1 MAKGRETLKAA
12 PRSDFG
18 SRTSRRLRREGLV
31 PGVVYSG
38 GSEARA
44 FQVAER
50 DVRNVLGEGAALFDL
65 EIEGGKAVPVVVKEQ
80 QLHPVR
86 GSLQHIDLQEVR
98 LDEAIQAEVAIEL
111 EGTETAPGV
120 KGGGVLEHVT
130 REVTVEALPTEIP
143 DRIVADV
150 SAMEINDTLQLS
162 ALVVPEGVTL
172 VADDPDEVTIA
183 TLSPPRVEEEP
194 EPAVEEETE
203 LVGEDGEAAAEDGE
217 SARATRATPAGSSP
231 VDLSPPPAERGE
243 GEQSGDRIL
252 IVGLGNPGERY
263 AATRHNVG
271 FEVAAELSRRWD
283 LPKAKSKFGGLLSEG
298 RAGPGGP
305 RVAILLPQTQMNVSG
320 DSAGPARGSLKVPLD
335 RVDRPPRRDRPALR
349 RGPRP
354 PRRRPGRPQRP
365 QEPQARLRRP
375 RVLARAGR
383 ASAGPTRPIRR
394 SSPPTCSAASASRA
408 IEVAAL
414 IETRRRRDRDA

>member
-38 GSEARA
+38 GAESRA
-44 FQVAER
+44 FQAPER
-50 DVRNVLGEGAALFDL
+50 EIRSVLGEGAALFDL

-80 QLHPVR
+80 QHHPVR

-111 EGTETAPGV
+111 EGTDAAPGV

-172 VADDPDEVTIA
+172 VADDPEEVTIA

-194 EPAVEEETE
+194 EPAVEEEAE
-203 LVGEDGEAAAEDGE
+203 LVGEEGEAPAAEDG
-217 SARATRATPAGSSP
+217 
-231 VDLSPPPAERGE
+231 
-243 GEQSGDRIL
+243 GD
-252 IVGLGNPGERY
+252 
-263 AATRHNVG
+263 
-271 FEVAAELSRRWD
+271 
-283 LPKAKSKFGGLLSEG
+283 GGD
-298 RAGPGGP
+298 
-305 RVAILLPQTQMNVSG
+305 SG
-320 DSAGPARGSLKVPLD
+320 DSGG
-335 RVDRPPRRDRPALR
+335 
-349 RGPRP
+349 
-354 PRRRPGRPQRP
+354 
-365 QEPQARLRRP
+365 E
-375 RVLARAGR
+375 
-383 ASAGPTRPIRR
+383 
-394 SSPPTCSAASASRA
+394 
-408 IEVAAL
+408 
-414 IETRRRRDRDA
+414 

>member
-38 GSEARA
+38 GAESRA
-44 FQVAER
+44 FQAPER
-50 DVRNVLGEGAALFDL
+50 EIRNVLGEGAALFDL
-65 EIEGGKAVPVVVKEQ
+65 EIEGGKSVPVVVKEQ

-98 LDEAIQAEVAIEL
+98 LDEAIQAEVTIEL
-111 EGTETAPGV
+111 EGTDSAPGV

-172 VADDPDEVTIA
+172 VADDPEEVTIA

-194 EPAVEEETE
+194 EPAVEEEAE
-203 LVGEDGEAAAEDGE
+203 LVGEDGEAAAEDG
-217 SARATRATPAGSSP
+217 
-231 VDLSPPPAERGE
+231 
-243 GEQSGDRIL
+243 GD
-252 IVGLGNPGERY
+252 
-263 AATRHNVG
+263 
-271 FEVAAELSRRWD
+271 
-283 LPKAKSKFGGLLSEG
+283 GGD
-298 RAGPGGP
+298 
-305 RVAILLPQTQMNVSG
+305 SG
-320 DSAGPARGSLKVPLD
+320 DSGG
-335 RVDRPPRRDRPALR
+335 
-349 RGPRP
+349 
-354 PRRRPGRPQRP
+354 
-365 QEPQARLRRP
+365 E
-375 RVLARAGR
+375 
-383 ASAGPTRPIRR
+383 
-394 SSPPTCSAASASRA
+394 
-408 IEVAAL
+408 
-414 IETRRRRDRDA
+414 